1 MMINPVEIV
10 KKNRFLARVR
20 GGLWPLV
27 IALAAIAAFGGC
39 TTAKIP
45 LTGLRIPVPDIRLP
59 FFGKNDLDYSKM
71 SWTEAFE
78 ILHAKLSTEY
88 PFTQHKAVDWAALQT
103 QFAPRIAAAQDSG
116 DEEAYY
122 LALLEYTYAI
132 PDGNMGLYDD
142 ENIRK
147 NHIGGSFGFGVIQLD
162 DGRVIAHIL
171 TEESPAAK
179 AGLQWGAEILEWNGA
194 PVQEALAK
202 TPVVWARRPPATAE
216 GRKIEQL
223 RFLTRAPIGSEIT
236 VSFKNPGSAEPL
248 NATLTAYNDG
258 YATIERSYLYDED
271 IGEFDT
277 PIRAKVL
284 PSGFGYIKIC
294 FQSPTVV
301 TPFPEDAF
309 RGELDKMIRKG
320 VPGLILDLR
329 GNSGG
334 ANELVPRFVS
344 HFLREEMF
352 YEDVAVYDS
361 DNGAFALKQEAS
373 LRIKPREPY
382 FEGPVA
388 VLVAYSTFNSG
399 EGIAM
404 AMQKRPETHVAG
416 CHGTHGSFGL
426 GGGYIDL
433 PNDLAIYFPI
443 GRSLNA
449 EGAIQLEGDAQGV
462 GGVQPDVRIPLTE
475 ETVRRLFIEETDVI
489 LERAEELLR
498 ESVALAAPV
507 SN

>member
-1 MMINPVEIV
+1 MKRNVLPAI
-10 KKNRFLARVR
+10 RHTAR
-20 GGLWPLV
+20 WPC
-27 IALAAIAAFGGC
+27 ALLLIGSAVLGGC

-71 SWTEAFE
+71 SWAEAFE
-78 ILHAKLSTEY
+78 TVHAKLSTEY
-88 PFTQHKAVDWAALQT
+88 PFTQHKNIDWAALQA
-103 QFAPRIAAAQDSG
+103 QIAPRIAAAQENN
-116 DEEAYY
+116 DEDAYY
-122 LALLEYTYAI
+122 LALLDYVYAV
-132 PDGNMGLYDD
+132 PDGNMGLYKD
-142 ENIRK
+142 ESIRK
-147 NHIGGSFGFGVIQLD
+147 KHIGGGFGLGVIQLD

-171 TEESPAAK
+171 MDATPASE
-179 AGLQWGAEILEWNGA
+179 AGMQWGAEILTWNGT
-194 PVQEALAK
+194 PIQELLAT
-202 TPVVWARRPPATAE
+202 TPVIWAGRPPATAE

-223 RFLTRAPIGSEIT
+223 RFLTRAPIGTEASI
-236 VSFKNPGSAEPL
+236 SFKNPGAVEPA
-248 NATLTAYNDG
+248 NATIIAYNDG
-258 YATIERSYLYDED
+258 YATLERSYLYNEE
-271 IGEFDT
+271 IGDFDT

-301 TPFPEDAF
+301 TPFPADAF
-309 RGELDKMIRKG
+309 RGELDKLIRKG

-344 HFLREEMF
+344 HFFKEETF
-352 YEDVAVYDS
+352 YEDVAVFDAES
-361 DNGAFALKQEAS
+361 GQFALKKEAS
-373 LRIKPREPY
+373 LRVKPREPY
-382 FEGPVA
+382 FDGPVT

-404 AMQKRPETHVAG
+404 AMQKRPGTHVVG
-416 CHGTHGSFGL
+416 CCGTHGSFGL

-433 PNDLAIYFPI
+433 PNGLAVYFPI

-449 EGAIQLEGDAQGV
+449 EGVIQIEGDVQGI
-462 GGVQPDVRIPLTE
+462 GGVQPDVRVPLNE
-475 ETVRRLFIEETDVI
+475 DTVRRIYADEADVI

-498 ESVALAAPV
+498 STAWRSKPETLPGT
-507 SN
+507 N